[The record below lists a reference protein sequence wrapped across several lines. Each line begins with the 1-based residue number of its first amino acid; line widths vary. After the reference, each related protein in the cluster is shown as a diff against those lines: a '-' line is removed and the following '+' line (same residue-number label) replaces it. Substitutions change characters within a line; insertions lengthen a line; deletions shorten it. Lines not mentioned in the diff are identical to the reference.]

1 MRRAAG
7 HRYLSRMSDPSPGR
21 SRGHCLDDN
30 ELFDLA
36 GGRLKETDL
45 VLFEAHLD
53 RCPACRRVV
62 AAVARREARPP
73 LVFDAQLLCGR

>member
-1 MRRAAG
+1 
-7 HRYLSRMSDPSPGR
+7 MSDPSPGR

-62 AAVARREARPP
+62 AAVARREARSSSAAGELAIQP
-73 LVFDAQLLCGR
+73 LDVNGPDEPRLR